1 MRTLNGNRKREKQ
14 EAAMTRATI
23 RLVLCGA
30 LVCLTAVAAPA
41 QTTTTS
47 ETKKFQI
54 ISVDGNVLVV
64 KLPEGTREMAVA
76 DDFRFNVDG
85 QMLSVQQL
93 KPGMSGS
100 ATITTKTTVT
110 PVVVTEVKNGTVMQ
124 NMGTSILVR
133 TESGMKMFSQADID
147 KRGIKIWRDGKLA
160 EISDFRANDKLTA
173 TIVTTKPPRVM
184 TEREVNATL
193 AQSGGAGAG
202 AAGAGAAGGR
212 RHARGRDSGGVNV
225 KTGTSCGPGCGVVGR
240 RGVGLR
246 AEETAED
253 RQPLAGSRACGTRVA
268 PRRIGPHPPASS
280 RIALEFANRRRASA
294 SAA

>member
-1 MRTLNGNRKREKQ
+1 
-14 EAAMTRATI
+14 MTRATI

-30 LVCLTAVAAPA
+30 LVCLMAGAAQA
-41 QTTTTS
+41 QTTTSSS

-85 QMLSVQQL
+85 KMLSVHEL
-93 KPGMSGS
+93 KPGMTGS
-100 ATITTKTTVT
+100 ATITTKTTTT

-173 TIVTTKPPRVM
+173 TIVTTKPPQVM
-184 TEREVNATL
+184 TEREVQATL
-193 AQSGGAGAG
+193 AKSGGA
-202 AAGAGAAGGR
+202 AAGG
-212 RHARGRDSGGVNV
+212 A
-225 KTGTSCGPGCGVVGR
+225 
-240 RGVGLR
+240 
-246 AEETAED
+246 A
-253 RQPLAGSRACGTRVA
+253 AGSGAAAA
-268 PRRIGPHPPASS
+268 PAAKPA
-280 RIALEFANRRRASA
+280 APAPAPAPAASA
-294 SAA
+294 SSGAASTSGSAPRTLPKTASPFAAVGLTGLVSLLAGLGLTVARRRSSH

>member
-1 MRTLNGNRKREKQ
+1 
-14 EAAMTRATI
+14 MTRATI

-30 LVCLTAVAAPA
+30 LVCLTAGAAQA
-41 QTTTTS
+41 QTTTSSS

-85 QMLSVQQL
+85 KMLSVHEL

-100 ATITTKTTVT
+100 ATITTKTTTT

-133 TESGMKMFSQADID
+133 TETGMKMFSQADID

-173 TIVTTKPPRVM
+173 TIVTTKAPQVM
-184 TEREVNATL
+184 TEREVQATL
-193 AQSGGAGAG
+193 AKSGGAA
-202 AAGAGAAGGR
+202 AAGAPER
-212 RHARGRDSGGVNV
+212 
-225 KTGTSCGPGCGVVGR
+225 
-240 RGVGLR
+240 
-246 AEETAED
+246 
-253 RQPLAGSRACGTRVA
+253 
-268 PRRIGPHPPASS
+268 PRRPLPSQQQLRRQRQQPRPRPPA
-280 RIALEFANRRRASA
+280 RLRLPALLRERCPRPQARWPLSG
-294 SAA
+294 

>member
-1 MRTLNGNRKREKQ
+1 MG
-14 EAAMTRATI
+14 RAVI
-23 RLVLCGA
+23 RLVLSGA
-30 LVCLTAVAAPA
+30 LVCLTAAAAPA

-54 ISVDGNVLVV
+54 ISVDGNTLVV

-85 QMLSVQQL
+85 KMLSVQEL
-93 KPGMSGS
+93 RPGMSGT

-193 AQSGGAGAG
+193 AKSAGGAGTPAP
-202 AAGAGAAGGR
+202 AAAAGGAPAPSMAQTATAPSQATATSGVTPRKLPKTASPLPLLALTGLASLLAALALTVR
-212 RHARGRDSGGVNV
+212 RHR
-225 KTGTSCGPGCGVVGR
+225 
-240 RGVGLR
+240 
-246 AEETAED
+246 
-253 RQPLAGSRACGTRVA
+253 AGS
-268 PRRIGPHPPASS
+268 
-280 RIALEFANRRRASA
+280 
-294 SAA
+294 